1 MSSESDGYI
10 GKFLKKADEAVQEGV
25 KKADA
30 VLAEA
35 VEVGAIS
42 AKEAAKTGRKLSEK
56 ALKEESKMQKKAEK
70 VLNDKLKNLKRG
82 GSRDSMR
89 DLELIE
95 KLGELKDKGVITER
109 EFQSKKKKILDQI

>member
-1 MSSESDGYI
+1 MSSEGDGYI

-30 VLAEA
+30 VLTEA

-42 AKEAAKTGRKLSEK
+42 AKEAAKTGRKLSQK

-70 VLNDKLKNLKRG
+70 VLNDRLKNLKG
-82 GSRDSMR
+82 GRSRDPMR
-89 DLELIE
+89 DLELVE
-95 KLGELKDKGVITER
+95 KLGELKDKGMITER